1 MKKRWFVAL
10 LSAMLILAMGF
21 AACRNMPAPGHE
33 PGITG
38 KQWDVLVVGSGI
50 TGSMAALAARDA
62 GPNLNI
68 LVIEKEDSFGGN
80 AGTSA
85 GNFSN
90 LIFGFGLP
98 GHPNEF
104 RTEYTD
110 ADWYTEAVPG
120 GVDFV
125 GNWSRGMY
133 SPPGSPFP
141 CFTWLRGIFNEVTNT
156 MQFMINMGVPMTFN
170 DWGVPRRWTGTTVG
184 TGPGMMRN
192 FQNSLAANNITVQFN
207 CKAIQI
213 RKDRN
218 GVVNGVIATLQG
230 DQIEI
235 NARKVILATGG
246 FSYATGEDG
255 LIAQWATYP
264 GMIDVIPSADSW
276 RTYGQG
282 IQMAVAAG
290 GAVVTADGSLSSNIL
305 DMDTFIYLAPPV
317 LHPSISLPAGVAPV
331 VFSQW
336 QQSRNQVV
344 VNNRGQRFTNEDGR
358 RPQLGAA
365 PAGTDFS
372 DITALRIDT
381 ANANNADLSNAMII
395 SGRAPYWIIYDSRA
409 LTVGEV
415 NFPVRLAEM
424 AEIAGNRTPVAV
436 GTVCARGTPLGTH
449 RPMASSLGTVGNVE
463 AHLRALASEM
473 GLNAADTNAFVAM
486 MQQYNNPAAFPVIYP
501 PKPARPDGSLLLA
514 GQNLNPRIPLVT
526 PPFFALQIRVSGAT
540 GSIGG
545 VATTKYAEL
554 LNAAGEPIPN
564 LFAAGEMANRW
575 LKGRATIGGASFSL
589 YSVMGRRAGTLAAEQ
604 LRN

>member
-1 MKKRWFVAL
+1 MKKSRFAVL
-10 LSAMLILAMGF
+10 LSAMLILAIGL
-21 AACRNMPAPGHE
+21 AACRNLPAPAH
-33 PGITG
+33 PGLTDR
-38 KQWDVLVVGSGI
+38 QWDVLVVGSGLA
-50 TGSMAALAARDA
+50 GSMAALAARDA
-62 GPNLNI
+62 GPNLSI
-68 LVIEKEDSFGGN
+68 LLIEKEDSFGGN
-80 AGTSA
+80 ASTSA

-104 RTEYTD
+104 RTVYTD
-110 ADWYTEAVPG
+110 ADWNTEAVPG
-120 GVDFV
+120 GVGFV

-141 CFTWLRGIFNEVTNT
+141 CFTWLRGIFNEVTCT
-156 MQFMINMGVPMTFN
+156 MQFMMNMGIPMTFN

-184 TGPGMMRN
+184 TGPGMMAN
-192 FQNSLAANNITVQFN
+192 FRTSIESRGISVVLG
-207 CKAIQI
+207 CEAIAV
-213 RKDRN
+213 RKNRA
-218 GVVNGVIATLQG
+218 GAVNGVIATFGG
-230 DQIEI
+230 DTIEI

-246 FSYATGEDG
+246 FSYATGENG
-255 LIAQWATYP
+255 LIAQWASYP
-264 GMIDVIPSADSW
+264 GMIDIIPSADSW
-276 RTYGQG
+276 RTRGQG

-290 GAVVTADGSLSSNIL
+290 GAVVTADGSFSANIL
-305 DMDTFIYLAPPV
+305 DMDTFFYLGPPA

-336 QQSRNQVV
+336 QQSRNQVI
-344 VNNRGQRFTNEDGR
+344 VNSRGQRFTNEDGR

-372 DITALRIDT
+372 NIAARRIDT
-381 ANANNADLSNAMII
+381 ANANNSDLANAMII

-409 LTVGEV
+409 LTVGDV
-415 NFPVRLAEM
+415 NFPVRLEEM
-424 AEIAGNRTPVAV
+424 ARIPGNRTNLPA

-463 AHLRALASEM
+463 AHLRALANEM

-486 MQQYNNPAAFPVIYP
+486 MQQYNNPAAYPVIYP

-514 GQNLNPRIPLVT
+514 GQNLDPRIPLVT
-526 PPFFALQIRVSGAT
+526 PPFFALQIRVSGST

-545 VATTKYAEL
+545 VATSKDAEL
-554 LNAAGEPIPN
+554 LNAAGQAIPN

-575 LKGRATIGGASFSL
+575 FKGRSQIGGSSFST
-589 YSVMGRRAGTLAAEQ
+589 YSVMGRRAGTRAAEQ
-604 LRN
+604 LLN